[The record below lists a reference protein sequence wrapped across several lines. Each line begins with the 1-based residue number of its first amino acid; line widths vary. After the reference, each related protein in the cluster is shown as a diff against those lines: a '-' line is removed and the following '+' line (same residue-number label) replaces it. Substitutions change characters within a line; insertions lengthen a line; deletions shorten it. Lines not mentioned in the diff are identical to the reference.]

1 MLPETMQLE
10 EDVSQGR
17 WAQSKPSPG
26 RLSGDHFRRRGWPQ
40 NLIQSTRASHL
51 LFTCVIACS
60 FGWSNSV
67 HFVDVTTE
75 VGITHS
81 HRSTPASQYAIFA
94 RFHGHQDI
102 VESMTGGVALLDF
115 DKDGWLDIYFVNA
128 PIVDTFTDPE
138 ILSHL
143 YRNNRDGTF
152 KDVTREANIGKPGWG
167 MGACAGDYD
176 GDGWLDPYVTC
187 LGNNKLYANNGDGT
201 FEEVAQRVGLDER
214 RWSTGCTFG
223 DYDNDG
229 DLDLFVSNYL
239 DFSLEDLPYF
249 GEGRPCQYRGFLVH
263 CGPRGLPGAGDGLY
277 RNNGDGTFADVS
289 RLAGVDDPARYYG
302 MGAVWT
308 DVNNDGFI
316 DLFVA
321 NDSGPN
327 YLYRNNQN
335 GTFNEIGLLS
345 GAALGQDGS
354 EQASMGVALGD
365 YDRDGRID
373 VFVTNFSEEYNA
385 LYRHTRGF
393 SYTDMSFAS
402 QTAQSGVPHMGWG
415 TEFFDYDNDGWLDL
429 LVVNGH
435 LYSNV
440 DNCAEPKLLYHN
452 NRNGTFS
459 EVPSPSGSAL
469 MERRVSRGAAFG
481 DLDNDGDID
490 VVVNQLDGKPM
501 VLRNEHGN
509 RGNWLRIKAEGR
521 AKNSFALGARIKV
534 VAGDLIQRSE
544 IRSGASYLSQHDLRL
559 HFGLGRRKSVDL
571 VEVQWP
577 GGGTTRREHIQANQ
591 EIRIGVED

>member
-1 MLPETMQLE
+1 MELE
-10 EDVSQGR
+10 ENISKGR
-17 WAQSKPSPG
+17 CRSKPSPG
-26 RLSGDHFRRRGWPQ
+26 WLLGDHLRCWGWSQ
-40 NLIQSTRASHL
+40 NFIQSRRASHL
-51 LFTCVIACS
+51 LFAGVLACS
-60 FGWSNSV
+60 YGWAASV

-75 VGITHS
+75 AGITHF
-81 HRSTPASQYAIFA
+81 HHSTPANQYVIFT

-115 DKDGWLDIYFVNA
+115 DKDGWLDIYFVSA
-128 PIVDTFTDPE
+128 PTVATFANPE

-143 YRNNRDGTF
+143 LRNNRNGTF
-152 KDVTREANIGKPGWG
+152 TDVTREANIGQPGWS

-176 GDGWLDPYVTC
+176 GDGWLDLYVTC
-187 LGNNKLYANNGDGT
+187 LGGNKLYGNNGDGT
-201 FEEVAQRVGLDER
+201 FKEVAQKVGLDES
-214 RWSTGCTFG
+214 RWSTGCAFG

-229 DLDLFVSNYL
+229 DLDLFVSNYI

-263 CGPRGLPGAGDGLY
+263 CGPRGLPGAGDALY

-308 DVNNDGFI
+308 DVNDDGFI

-327 YLYRNNQN
+327 YLYRNNRD
-335 GTFNEIGLLS
+335 GTFKEMGLLS
-345 GAALGQDGS
+345 GTALGQGGS

-365 YDRDGRID
+365 YDLDGRID

-385 LYRHTRGF
+385 LYRHSKDF
-393 SYTDMSFAS
+393 SYIDTSSAS
-402 QTAQSGVPHMGWG
+402 HTAQSGVPHMGWG

-440 DNCAEPKLLYHN
+440 DNYAEPKLLYHN

-459 EVPSPSGSAL
+459 EVPAPGGSAL
-469 MERRVSRGAAFG
+469 MEKRVSRGAAFG
-481 DLDNDGDID
+481 DLDNDGDVD
-490 VVVNQLDGKPM
+490 VVVNHLDGKPM
-501 VLRNEHGN
+501 VLRNEGGN
-509 RGNWLRIKAEGR
+509 RENWLRIKAEGR
-521 AKNSFALGARIKV
+521 AQNSFALGARIKV
-534 VAGDLIQRSE
+534 VAGDLVQRSE
-544 IRSGASYLSQHDLRL
+544 IRSGASYLSQNDLRL

-591 EIRIGVED
+591 EIRIVAED